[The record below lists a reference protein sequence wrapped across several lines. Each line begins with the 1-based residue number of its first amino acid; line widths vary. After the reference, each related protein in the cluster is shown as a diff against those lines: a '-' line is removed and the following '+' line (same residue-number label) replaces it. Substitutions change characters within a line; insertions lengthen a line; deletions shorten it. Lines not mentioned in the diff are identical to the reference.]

1 MAWEIVKQPRR
12 RGEPE
17 TLYARFTTVTMSNTH
32 SDLSAPQMVIRLVRE
47 GYCSV
52 DEARRLVEG
61 AAPAL
66 KDKTPYQSGQL

>member
-1 MAWEIVKQPRR
+1 MAWEIVRQPRR

-32 SDLSAPQMVIRLVRE
+32 SDLNAPEMVIRLVR
-47 GYCSV
+47 GNYCSV

-61 AAPAL
+61 AAPARSG
-66 KDKTPYQSGQL
+66 KTPYQSGQL